1 MGAPPNKK
9 KINKQTNKQTN
20 KNNDNDSSA
29 LLKADG
35 KKLKYILLWD
45 INSHRSSRLYVFTG
59 YDTVLTNL
67 ADFTI

>member
-35 KKLKYILLWD
+35 KKNKSIFYFEI
-45 INSHRSSRLYVFTG
+45 
-59 YDTVLTNL
+59 
-67 ADFTI
+67 